1 MKDNANKNS
10 ECKWR
15 KHEHFFLVII
25 EYGWYRSI
33 VNVSVKCD
41 VI

>member
-15 KHEHFFLVII
+15 KREHFFLVII
-25 EYGWYRSI
+25 EYGVGIDR
-33 VNVSVKCD
+33 
-41 VI
+41 